1 MFRRPSSVPHF
12 EYQPS
17 ATRPSRPS
25 RVFQAPATAHP
36 TSSATRPSRPYG
48 DHEMSLYAF
57 HCLLVAPTPHF
68 SPSTLESLATSCLAL
83 PYSAW
88 FPLSDCGCVGRQVN
102 ARRPWTEL
110 PSGQQ
115 GYAGKSA
122 RAPTDHGSHDSDD
135 GLLWHLAEGRI
146 IGIGH
151 SVDDCIPAPG
161 TR

>member
-1 MFRRPSSVPHF
+1 MFRRPSSVPPF

-17 ATRPSRPS
+17 ATRPSRPYS
-25 RVFQAPATAHP
+25 
-36 TSSATRPSRPYG
+36 
-48 DHEMSLYAF
+48 DHEISLYAF

-68 SPSTLESLATSCLAL
+68 SPSTLESLATSCLAF

-102 ARRPWTEL
+102 ARRPWKEL

-122 RAPTDHGSHDSDD
+122 RAPTDQGSQDSDD
-135 GLLWHLAEGRI
+135 GSLSHDPRPSPSPRTLWALGALVDRLATAERSLCAVLI
-146 IGIGH
+146 
-151 SVDDCIPAPG
+151 
-161 TR
+161 